1 MQLFYA
7 SGASSLAPHI
17 LLEESGLDYV
27 AEKVNLDVKTWSK
40 GDYNAI
46 NPKSYVP
53 SLKIENGKVLS
64 ECAVILEYI
73 AFQVPDKQLIGQYDS
88 ALYWEQRIWLN
99 YIATEL
105 HKNFISPF
113 RKGNWLPNTVE
124 SKELIYN
131 RVLPRLKYVD
141 EVLKGRNYLVDNHF
155 SAPDAYLFVMTNW
168 LTRLK
173 YGFDQLENLNKF
185 DNNMRKRNTV
195 QAVLKQEGRPH
206 SLQDQAK

>member
-40 GDYNAI
+40 GNYNVI
-46 NPKSYVP
+46 NPQSYVP
-53 SLKIENGKVLS
+53 SLRIENDTVLT

-73 AFQVPDKQLIGQYDS
+73 ASQVPNKQLMGQYDS
-88 ALYWEQRIWLN
+88 AIYWEQRIWLN
-99 YIATEL
+99 YVATEL

-113 RKGNWLPNTVE
+113 RKGNWLPNTAE
-124 SKELIYN
+124 SKTLIYD

-141 EVLKGRNYLVDNHF
+141 EALKGRDYLVDHHF

-168 LTRLK
+168 LSRLE
-173 YGFDQLENLNKF
+173 YGFDQLDNLKKF
-185 DNNMRKRNTV
+185 DKNMRKRDSV

>member
-1 MQLFYA
+1 M
-7 SGASSLAPHI
+7 
-17 LLEESGLDYV
+17 
-27 AEKVNLDVKTWSK
+27 
-40 GDYNAI
+40 
-46 NPKSYVP
+46 
-53 SLKIENGKVLS
+53 
-64 ECAVILEYI
+64 
-73 AFQVPDKQLIGQYDS
+73 GQYDS
-88 ALYWEQRIWLN
+88 EPYWEQRIWLN

>member
-40 GDYNAI
+40 GNYNVI

-53 SLKIENGKVLS
+53 SLRIENDTVLT

-73 AFQVPDKQLIGQYDS
+73 AAQVPNKQLMGQYDS
-88 ALYWEQRIWLN
+88 AIYWEQRIWLN
-99 YIATEL
+99 YVATEL

-113 RKGNWLPNTVE
+113 RKGNWLPNTAE
-124 SKELIYN
+124 SKTLIYN
-131 RVLPRLKYVD
+131 RVFPRLKYVD
-141 EVLKGRNYLVDNHF
+141 EALKGRNYLVNHHF

-168 LTRLK
+168 LTRLE
-173 YGFDQLENLNKF
+173 YGFDQLDNLKKF
-185 DNNMRKRNTV
+185 DKNMRKRNSV